1 MVAKLVE
8 RCGIAVLFTQVA
20 ILVVGQAQIV
30 DPWHAPIT
38 VVFTLITLLGAV
50 GVGLGLVIIIKSLL
64 YREPFCLELLLVCGL
79 MCIMFLFV
87 QFTYG
92 WQNFDYKRAN
102 DYSTNIVNVPQYKL
116 TKYER
121 LHVKESSSLWA
132 FMDIP
137 HSIVKADTDSL
148 VLPLSALESKIVLNQ
163 ATAALDWVLVRH
175 TTSISDGIGFSENY
189 EFLAG
194 NPGVAQRTDLLVRIA
209 STKPGS
215 SVIDIRSSSPGRRR
229 DLGLNAFMIG
239 KIASEISAKASQY
252 EKLELTLGKGQ

>member
-8 RCGIAVLFTQVA
+8 RCGIAVLCTQVA
-20 ILVVGQAQIV
+20 ILVVIQGQIV
-30 DPWHAPIT
+30 DPWHVPIT

-50 GVGLGLVIIIKSLL
+50 GVGLGLVMITKSLV
-64 YREPFCLELLLVCGL
+64 YREPFRLELLLVCVL
-79 MCIMFLFV
+79 MCIMFLFM

-92 WQNFDYKRAN
+92 WQNIDYKRGN
-102 DYSTNIVNVPQYKL
+102 DYSTDIVNLPQYKL

-121 LHVKESSSLWA
+121 LHVKETSSLWS

-137 HSIVKADTDSL
+137 HSIVKADTDSI

-163 ATAALDWVLVRH
+163 ATAALDWMLIRY
-175 TTSISDGIGFSENY
+175 TTNISDGINSSENY

-194 NPGVAQRTDLLVRIA
+194 NPELSQRTDLLVRIV
-209 STKPGS
+209 STEAGS

-229 DLGLNAFMIG
+229 DLGFNAFMIR
-239 KIASEISAKASQY
+239 KIAGEIAVKASQY
-252 EKLELTLGKGQ
+252 EELKLTLGRGK